1 MAGHI
6 PSKWKNYK
14 PAWMNLNRRRSFPA
28 IYEAEHLYGKE
39 NVTFYAPDYVEK
51 GYCKWCGKKIENKR
65 RKSFCCDEH
74 ARKFANATV
83 WYRGRDA
90 YSTRILYRDNFT
102 CQRCGEF
109 HADRSEFG
117 IPIPVS
123 DGTLEVHHIIR
134 VSDGGDDSP
143 QNLMTL
149 CHDCHVAVHREMFQE
164 EVRKAKEGETEVQ
177 NEET

>member
-6 PSKWKNYK
+6 QSKWKKYK
-14 PAWMNLNRRRSFPA
+14 PAWMNLNRRRPFPA
-28 IYEAEHLYGKE
+28 LYEAERLYGE
-39 NVTFYAPDYVEK
+39 EAVNFHAPDFVEK
-51 GYCKWCGKKIENKR
+51 GYCKWCGKKIEDKR
-65 RKSFCCDEH
+65 RRTFCCDEH

-117 IPIPVS
+117 VPIPVS
-123 DGTLEVHHIIR
+123 DGTLEVHHIIP
-134 VSDGGDDSP
+134 VSEDGDDSP
-143 QNLMTL
+143 GNLTTL
-149 CHDCHVAVHREMFQE
+149 CHECHKAVHRELFQKEIE
-164 EVRKAKEGETEVQ
+164 EAEREVPY
-177 NEET
+177 EET

>member
-14 PAWMNLNRRRSFPA
+14 PAWMNLNRRRPFPA
-28 IYEAEHLYGKE
+28 LYEAEKLYGEEAVK
-39 NVTFYAPDYVEK
+39 FYAPDFVEK

-109 HADRSEFG
+109 HAKKSEFDV
-117 IPIPVS
+117 PIPVS
-123 DGTLEVHHIIR
+123 DGKLEVHHIVR

-143 QNLMTL
+143 QNLMAL
-149 CHDCHVAVHREMFQE
+149 CHDCHVAVHRELFQKKIE
-164 EVRKAKEGETEVQ
+164 EAEREVPID
-177 NEET
+177 EET